1 MKGIQSI
8 EKAFAL
14 LERFSH
20 RKKEYSVSKLSQE
33 LGLPRPTV
41 SRIIGTLAGLGY
53 LKQNSETKRY
63 ALGLKFLHLASIVQ
77 ESFIL
82 RDIATPV
89 LHRLRDLLSET
100 VYIDVRDGRD
110 RVCIESFQG
119 LEQVRTFVEIG
130 QRSPLYIGADS
141 LMLLASLSDEEI
153 DEYLKTVQLVPY
165 TENTIVDPDV
175 LMAKIREAKE
185 NGYTYSV
192 GEYHPGSACLSAPVK
207 DRTGKIVACISV
219 SFPTSRAVPSYI
231 DIYRSSIVN
240 AAKEISTLNGYEHQ
254 EKLATHCV

>member
-1 MKGIQSI
+1 MKGIHSI

-14 LERFSH
+14 LEQFSH
-20 RKKEYSVSKLSQE
+20 RKQEYSVSELSQE

-41 SRIIGTLAGLGY
+41 SRIIGTLTGLGY

-63 ALGLKFLHLASIVQ
+63 TLGFKFLNLASIVQ
-77 ESFIL
+77 ESLSL

-100 VYIDVRDGRD
+100 VYIDIRDGWD

-119 LEQVRTFVEIG
+119 REQVRSVVEIG
-130 QRSPLYIGADS
+130 QRSPLYSGADS

-153 DEYLKTVQLVPY
+153 DEYLKNVQFVSY
-165 TENTIVDPDV
+165 TENTIVESDV
-175 LMAKIREAKE
+175 LLSRLSEAKE
-185 NGYTYSV
+185 KGYTYSV

-207 DRTGKIVACISV
+207 DRTGKIVASVAV
-219 SFPTSRAVPSYI
+219 SFPTSRAVPSNVDVYK
-231 DIYRSSIVN
+231 
-240 AAKEISTLNGYEHQ
+240 AAIISAAMEISVLNGYTRE
-254 EKLATHCV
+254 EN

>member
-1 MKGIQSI
+1 LEHIQSI

-20 RKKEYSVSKLSQE
+20 RKKEYSVTELSQD

-41 SRIIGTLAGLGY
+41 SRIIGTLVGLGY

-63 ALGLKFLHLASIVQ
+63 ALGLKFLPLASIVQ
-77 ESFIL
+77 ESFVL

-89 LHRLRDLLSET
+89 LHRLRDLLGET
-100 VYIDVRDGRD
+100 VYINVRDGYD

-119 LEQVRTFVEIG
+119 LEQVRTFVQIG
-130 QRSPLYIGADS
+130 QRSPLHMGADS
-141 LMLLASLSDEEI
+141 LMLLASLSDEEL
-153 DEYLKTVQLVPY
+153 DEYLKNVKLIPY
-165 TENTIVDPDV
+165 TENTIVNPDV
-175 LMAKIREAKE
+175 LVAKIREAKE
-185 NGYTYSV
+185 KEYTYSK

-207 DRTGKIVACISV
+207 DRAGIIVASIAV
-219 SFPTSRAVPSYI
+219 SFPTSRAVPRYV
-231 DIYRSSIVN
+231 DQYRSSIIN

-254 EKLATHCV
+254 VE